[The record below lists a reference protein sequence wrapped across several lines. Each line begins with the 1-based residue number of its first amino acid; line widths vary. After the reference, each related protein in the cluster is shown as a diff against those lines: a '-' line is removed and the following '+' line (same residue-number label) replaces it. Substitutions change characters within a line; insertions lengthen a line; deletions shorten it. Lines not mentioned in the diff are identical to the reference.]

1 MNLIQNYEQC
11 HLHETP
17 SEPLNKVNLYELF
30 SESSVQDN
38 LLSNS
43 DHLHELFSKSEVID
57 LSKVV
62 NLKPFI
68 VQFFIKKKS
77 VRAYYYETGINDNPC
92 SVGMQNGCIEKCY
105 V

>member
-57 LSKVV
+57 LSKVRGTMKDV
-62 NLKPFI
+62 SLMNTCKCRCI
-68 VQFFIKKKS
+68 VVIVF
-77 VRAYYYETGINDNPC
+77 
-92 SVGMQNGCIEKCY
+92 
-105 V
+105 